1 MVACGIMRRK
11 ASTCLYID
19 RKVMEIAKNLGVN
32 VSRVSEN
39 ALIAAIGRLQNPE
52 TRNESNGSAEPLVRG
67 VGFGPTNPS
76 GMGSL
81 ITEN

>member
-32 VSRVSEN
+32 VRVSEN

-67 VGFGPTNPS
+67 RDLNPQTPP
-76 GMGSL
+76 GWAP
-81 ITEN
+81 